1 MHPHGPFCDGSHD
14 PAGSPDPDAD
24 GASDPATLVG
34 VRDGVLTVLYAPD
47 GNSRAGAAGAG
58 AADDGTSAPQS
69 AAVGTSPFVINI
81 TWDSSVASAPAAF
94 KTAVLAAAQSLES
107 QFTDPATVNIS
118 VGYGEVDGTAL
129 GAGNLGASQSL
140 LSSYGYGA
148 LASALSADAI
158 SPADKT
164 AVASLP
170 PTAPISGTF
179 WATTAEAK
187 ALGLST
193 STTSTDGYV
202 GFSNA
207 LPWTYSN
214 ATGVAAGT
222 YDFEA
227 VALHELTEVMGRILL
242 TGSTIGGFANSYS
255 LMDLFHYQAA
265 GVRDV
270 SARTPGY
277 FSADG
282 GATSL
287 GSFNT
292 IAGGDAGDWA
302 LSVTNDSFDAFSS
315 SGVVNAV
322 TANDFSVMDAIG
334 WNQASTGTSAAT
346 GMAVAAATGA
356 LNGDQTASGLGA
368 NAVLASVAQVGGAS
382 TDAYTYTLS
391 GADASAFTLTTSAN
405 TAVVTVGGSALA
417 GAPEGKLYSLTVTS
431 TDKTDEQA
439 GAAGMIGLV
448 VASGAGDTVNVAA
461 LTQAL
466 GADTPTFVYGLGGDD
481 ILNGAG
487 MTGRLFLAG
496 GTGADIMTGG
506 SGTNDYLFGSVAD
519 STRNVLDIITN
530 FDAGRDVIDL
540 TGLGTKLSY
549 AGQLPAGA
557 GLGAQSI
564 GWQQSG
570 GDTVIYVDT
579 TRGAQSL
586 ARASMEIKL
595 TGLLAPTA
603 ANFAHV

>member
-1 MHPHGPFCDGSHD
+1 
-14 PAGSPDPDAD
+14 
-24 GASDPATLVG
+24 
-34 VRDGVLTVLYAPD
+34 
-47 GNSRAGAAGAG
+47 
-58 AADDGTSAPQS
+58 
-69 AAVGTSPFVINI
+69 
-81 TWDSSVASAPAAF
+81 
-94 KTAVLAAAQSLES
+94 
-107 QFTDPATVNIS
+107 
-118 VGYGEVDGTAL
+118 
-129 GAGNLGASQSL
+129 
-140 LSSYGYGA
+140 
-148 LASALSADAI
+148 
-158 SPADKT
+158 
-164 AVASLP
+164 
-170 PTAPISGTF
+170 
-179 WATTAEAK
+179 
-187 ALGLST
+187 
-193 STTSTDGYV
+193 
-202 GFSNA
+202 
-207 LPWTYSN
+207 
-214 ATGVAAGT
+214 
-222 YDFEA
+222 
-227 VALHELTEVMGRILL
+227 
-242 TGSTIGGFANSYS
+242 
-255 LMDLFHYQAA
+255 
-265 GVRDV
+265 
-270 SARTPGY
+270 
-277 FSADG
+277 
-282 GATSL
+282 
-287 GSFNT
+287 
-292 IAGGDAGDWA
+292 
-302 LSVTNDSFDAFSS
+302 
-315 SGVVNAV
+315 
-322 TANDFSVMDAIG
+322 
-334 WNQASTGTSAAT
+334 
-346 GMAVAAATGA
+346 MAVAAATGA